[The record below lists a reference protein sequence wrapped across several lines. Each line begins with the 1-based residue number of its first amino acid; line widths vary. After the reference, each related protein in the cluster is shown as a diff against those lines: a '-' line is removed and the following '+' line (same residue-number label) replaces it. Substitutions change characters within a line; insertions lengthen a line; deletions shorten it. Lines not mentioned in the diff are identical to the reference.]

1 MGTTM
6 WSPLAFIKRLNKYTN
21 MEFTKKTLN
30 ETLDV
35 KSNGKK
41 SFSEKPQNIVISE
54 SQLERLIEKLNST
67 K

>member
-1 MGTTM
+1 
-6 WSPLAFIKRLNKYTN
+6 
-21 MEFTKKTLN
+21 MEFKKKTLN
-30 ETLDV
+30 ESMEM

-54 SQLERLIEKLNST
+54 AQLERLIEKMKN

>member
-1 MGTTM
+1 
-6 WSPLAFIKRLNKYTN
+6 
-21 MEFTKKTLN
+21 MEFKKKVLN
-30 ETLDV
+30 ESLGQ

-54 SQLERLIEKLNST
+54 SQLERLIEKLNER

>member
-1 MGTTM
+1 
-6 WSPLAFIKRLNKYTN
+6 

-30 ETLDV
+30 EALEM

-54 SQLERLIEKLNST
+54 SQLERLIERIKN
-67 K
+67 KK